1 MRTAV
6 HLSEN
11 EVPTCG
17 IKALSCPGKFRT
29 CRCLLA
35 KRKENTN
42 TMKIIALIAFA
53 GIALS
58 FGACAKQETPA
69 YTTTTTTAAS
79 TGYSK

>member
-1 MRTAV
+1 MS
-6 HLSEN
+6 L
-11 EVPTCG
+11 P
-17 IKALSCPGKFRT
+17 IGK
-29 CRCLLA
+29 